1 MSANC
6 SASVEPAERGDREL
20 ERLAGGHRRLAD
32 LAGGDLD
39 VLLLDRAGPRRWPSG
54 CGTASFC
61 GSSQT
66 RML

>member
-1 MSANC
+1 MR
-6 SASVEPAERGDREL
+6 VLEDLPVGD
-20 ERLAGGHRRLAD
+20 RRLAD

-39 VLLLDRAGPRRWPSG
+39 VLLLIAVATSVAVRLRNDIFP
-54 CGTASFC
+54 